1 MELILKTPD
10 NKLVENFF
18 SLRKREDVANLL
30 EIPYGTLI
38 YHIYR
43 APIIS
48 KYTVFSIPKKSGG
61 ERKICAPITALK
73 IIQQKYAYILKQVYK
88 TKPSVHG
95 FVDNRNIVTNA
106 ITHAGKE
113 NLLNID
119 LLDFFPSINFGRV
132 RGMFMGKPY
141 NIPERVSTILAQI
154 CCFDNQ
160 LPQGAPTSPIV
171 SNMICAKMDSELQR
185 LARRYKCTYTRY
197 VDDIT
202 ISSDRSKFPR
212 NLAKRSDVPKGA
224 ELGQRLVSVIDQN
237 GFKINPRKVTFC
249 SKHYRQ
255 EVTGLTVNQFPNI
268 NRKFINQIRAMLHA
282 WEKYGLKNAEKE
294 FIDIYDKKHRSPFL
308 KEYWSSDSEDKSIF
322 REVLIGKLNFIRM
335 VRGPK
340 NEVFLKFCRQMVGL
354 DISLEKYFQ
363 TILTTSKVNE
373 CEDSVF
379 VLETIDKEGFAT
391 NQGTA
396 FSLEGIGIIS
406 CYHTISISEKL
417 HIFKSYNPSVR
428 VNLNIKK
435 HNKDMDIAIF
445 EKMGGLEY
453 VDLKKGNSDRMN
465 IGDTVKVIGFPNYA
479 DGATIQIFEGKVNG
493 TKEWFGFKR
502 LYVDA
507 SIICGNSG
515 GPVLNKNNEVI
526 GIAAT
531 GKDKHEDSSQQVE
544 FGVIPID
551 SINKI

>member
-1 MELILKTPD
+1 MELILQTRD
-10 NKLVENFF
+10 NELVENFF
-18 SLRKREDVANLL
+18 SLRNREDVANLL
-30 EIPYGTLI
+30 EIPYGKLI

-43 APIIS
+43 VHRIS
-48 KYTVFSIPKKSGG
+48 KYAVFSIAKKSGG
-61 ERKICAPITALK
+61 ERKICAPITTLK
-73 IIQQKYAYILKQVYK
+73 IIQRKFAYILKQVYK

-95 FVDNRNIVTNA
+95 FVDNRNILTNA

-197 VDDIT
+197 ADDIT
-202 ISSDRSKFPR
+202 ISCDRSGFSR

-237 GFKINPRKVTFC
+237 GFKINPGKVTFC
-249 SKHYRQ
+249 SKYYRQ
-255 EVTGLTVNQFPNI
+255 EVTGLIVNQFPNI

-282 WEKYGLKNAEKE
+282 WEKYGLKNAEKQ

-308 KEYWSSDSEDKSIF
+308 KKYWSSKLKNKSIF
-322 REVLIGKLNFIRM
+322 REVIIGKLNYLRM
-335 VRGPK
+335 VRGLK
-340 NEVFLKFCRQMVGL
+340 NAAFLKYCKQLAKIDPTFKKTYK
-354 DISLEKYFQ
+354 I
-363 TILTTSKVNE
+363 ILRKSKINE
-373 CEDSVF
+373 YEDSVF
-379 VLETIDKEGFAT
+379 VLEPIDREGFAT

-406 CYHTISISEKL
+406 CSHTIKG
-417 HIFKSYNPSVR
+417 KVQVYKAYNPSKLI
-428 VNLNIKK
+428 NLTVKNI
-435 HNKDMDIAIF
+435 DTARDIAIF
-445 EKMGGLEY
+445 ELPKELGHIALSKGDSDKMH
-453 VDLKKGNSDRMN
+453 
-465 IGDTVKVIGFPNYA
+465 IGDMVKVLGFPNYA
-479 DGATIQIFEGKVNG
+479 EGSTIQIYEGKVNG
-493 TKEWFGFKR
+493 TGQWFGYLRIK
-502 LYVDA
+502 VDA
-507 SIICGNSG
+507 AIIKGGSG
-515 GPVLNKNNEVI
+515 GPVLNAKNEVI

-531 GKDKHEDSSQQVE
+531 GKDKHEDSSHQCE
-544 FGVIPID
+544 FGVIPINT
-551 SINKI
+551 ITKM